1 MKTEFLYRLAVV
13 ARTIVARLPVYVGYT
28 IAAGV
33 GDGVSYFWPRGRRN
47 MIKAVA
53 CLLDADVNNPK
64 VRNTARHCMRNF
76 SKYIVDIF
84 RYANPPQ
91 DFFEKHFKKTG
102 FEYLDAALAEG
113 KGVILIGFH
122 LGNLDIGI
130 RLLNKL
136 GYPVNAIV
144 ENLRSNQLDAFLQ
157 NPRKTGGANLIN
169 VKEASTNLLD
179 GLRRNEILALMIDS
193 PNCLKGVKV
202 KLGQKWVLFP
212 TGPASMAIRTGARL
226 IPCGMI
232 RTSNTT
238 FHAILRKP
246 IEYQPSGKLVEDIRA
261 ITQSTTEALEDLTR
275 QYIDQWY
282 VFHPLIKDELQK
294 TET

>member
-1 MKTEFLYRLAVV
+1 MKTGFLYRLAVV
-13 ARTIVARLPVYVGYT
+13 ARTIIAHLPAWVSYPIAVT
-28 IAAGV
+28 I
-33 GDGVSYFWPRGRRN
+33 GDGVFYFWPRGRRN

-53 CLLDADVNNPK
+53 CLFDADVNNPK

-282 VFHPLIKDELQK
+282 VFHSLIKDELQK